1 MSQKEWGNITWLLFH
16 SLVEKFNEE
25 EFPTIKN
32 DFINFIKNTCRH
44 LPCPICSDHAIK
56 TLNRGYLNLIETK
69 ADMIEFLRQFHNLV
83 NIRTDKPIAEKEFVI
98 HNYKKTNL
106 KNVIINFIKIYSHKY
121 GNFDIAAFNRAN
133 QRQLY
138 VKQSINTLNYLVKF
152 CN

>member
-16 SLVEKFNEE
+16 SLAEKFNEE
-25 EFPTIKN
+25 QFPSIKN

-44 LPCPICSDHAIK
+44 LPCPICSEHATK

-69 ADMIEFLRQFHNLV
+69 ADMIEFLRQFHNIV

-98 HNYKKTNL
+98 NNYKKTNL
-106 KNVIINFIKIYSHKY
+106 KNVINNFIKIYSHKY

-138 VKQSINTLNYLVKF
+138 LKQSIKTLSYFVKF
-152 CN
+152 CY